1 MSHSIKVHH
10 RPDYK
15 LQDYL
20 ALISLPLFC
29 KLHVHG
35 LVFFELLTE
44 FSRWSTVF
52 PATFHRSLR
61 PFEEFNPAS
70 AFIWL
75 FGQYNCGLAD
85 WPNSHKH
92 FPSLTHPRSLWQRL
106 RNASI
111 SLVWRFLATHPFNW
125 LKYLSGWICCHY
137 PESFTSLWP
146 EASFDMQPH
155 QKVAGRPSN

>member
-92 FPSLTHPRSLWQRL
+92 FPSLTHPRSLWQTEKCQYLTRL
-106 RNASI
+106 EVPCHSSI
-111 SLVWRFLATHPFNW
+111 QLTKISQRMNLLPLSRKFHFPMTRGQLWYATPSE
-125 LKYLSGWICCHY
+125 SGW
-137 PESFTSLWP
+137 
-146 EASFDMQPH
+146 
-155 QKVAGRPSN
+155 